1 MSKKKTISLP
11 DYVAKVAES
20 KAKIR
25 FGGNFSNYLQWL
37 ICSDNTDD
45 VQKLLDEEERK
56 KPIRLSDV
64 RKAEYINKCPH
75 CSGQIKMGDKICNA
89 LFEDGHEQFVHNKCC
104 KEK

>member
-37 ICSDNTDD
+37 ICGDNTDD
-45 VQKLLDEEERK
+45 VKRILDEEEK
-56 KPIRLSDV
+56 LKPVRLSEIHI
-64 RKAEYINKCPH
+64 AEFANKCPH
-75 CSGQIKMGDKICNA
+75 CGGKIKAGDKIN
-89 LFEDGHEQFVHNKCC
+89 E
-104 KEK
+104 